1 MFLWNS
7 ISLKNKKGELPVY
20 LQISNAIIHAIK
32 SGQLQPGRKIP
43 SSRELSSLLK
53 VHRKTIVNAY
63 TELDAQGW
71 IYTADT
77 SGTFVSTEL
86 PEIMPVKWNLSD
98 DKKTAAENPGYKLKI
113 NTTIKESGD
122 TNRWVMGFH
131 DGPDVRLVPIKQLAR
146 TYKGI
151 INRPSWLHNL
161 SYVDNRGNIDLRTV
175 LSQELNTTRDFQ
187 TTADNIFISR
197 GSQMAIYLLAR
208 LLLEKGD
215 NVVVGD
221 IGYYYTDK
229 IFINCGANLARVPID
244 DWGMNMDEL
253 KKLCRKKKIRAVYV
267 TSHHHYP
274 TTVTL
279 SASRRMELLAL
290 AEQYGFVILED
301 DYDYDFH
308 YESNPILPLASS
320 DKNGM
325 VIYIGTLS
333 KTIAPALRI
342 GYVAAPEVI
351 INELSKY
358 RQIVDVQGDPVLEKA
373 VAEMYNFGEI
383 RRHMKKSLK
392 EYHSRRDFACKML
405 QEKLGH
411 VIDFKKPDGG
421 LAVWAKFNKKV
432 VLPELS
438 VKLMKRGIALSSGLI
453 HDADGKKLNA
463 TRMGFGWMNPEEMGK
478 AIHEMTEV
486 IKKI

>member
-7 ISLKNKKGELPVY
+7 ITLKSKKGELPIY
-20 LQISNAIIHAIK
+20 LQISNAIINAIK
-32 SGQLQPGRKIP
+32 DGRLLPGQKIP
-43 SSRELSSLLK
+43 SSRELSALLK

-71 IYTADT
+71 IYTSDT
-77 SGTFVSTEL
+77 SGTFVNDEL
-86 PEIMPVKWNLSD
+86 PEITPVKWNLSE
-98 DKKTAAENPGYKLKI
+98 DKKTTAEKPGYKLKI
-113 NTTIKESGD
+113 NTTIKEFGD

-131 DGPDVRLVPIKQLAR
+131 DGADVRLVPIEQLAR

-175 LSQELNTTRDFQ
+175 LSQELNTTRGLQ
-187 TTADNIFISR
+187 TTSDNIFISR

-208 LLLEKGD
+208 ILLEKGD

-221 IGYYYTDK
+221 ISYYYTDK
-229 IFINCGANLARVPID
+229 IFINCGANLVKVPID
-244 DWGMNMDEL
+244 DEGMNMDEL
-253 KKLCRKKKIRAVYV
+253 RKLCKKKKIRAVYV
-267 TSHHHYP
+267 TAHHHYP

-290 AEQYGFVILED
+290 AEQYGFIILED

-342 GYVAAPEVI
+342 GYVAAPAII
-351 INELSKY
+351 INELSKF
-358 RQIVDVQGDPVLEKA
+358 RQIVDIQGDSVLEKS
-373 VAEMYNFGEI
+373 VAEMYTFGEI
-383 RRHMKKSLK
+383 RRHMKKALK
-392 EYHSRRDFACKML
+392 EYRQRRDFACAML
-405 QEKLGH
+405 EEKLGDR
-411 VIDFKKPDGG
+411 IKFKIPEGG
-421 LAVWAKFNKKV
+421 LAIWAQFNKKIP
-432 VLPELS
+432 LPEVS
-438 VKLMKRGIALSSGLI
+438 AKLMKRGVALSSGLI
-453 HDADGKKLNA
+453 HDVDGKKLNS
-463 TRMGFGWMNPEEMGK
+463 TRMGFGWMNMEETRKAINEMG
-478 AIHEMTEV
+478 EV
-486 IKKI
+486 IKKM